1 MIIYFRLLTLQ
12 LLCSVFCIVICAVS
26 PLVNA
31 ATEKQNTDKQLSD
44 VKKAIQK
51 QKSSI
56 VQFNKDRDA
65 LEKKLKADDIA
76 IGDAAKAINETKHSL
91 ESTQQKISELEKTKI
106 ELTIQKKQ
114 QENILAQQLRA
125 AYSTGHHDYIK
136 LLLNQENPAKV
147 QRTVTYYNYLNAAK
161 IKEIDQ
167 FKETLSDLLEV
178 TTEHQEKVESLRLLQ
193 AKQNQQRKTLQQNK
207 DQRAVTLASLSK
219 ALLSSQQKLAQLET
233 QESNLVAALK
243 KLESLVQAQLNLVG
257 LSKLKRKLRWPVKGK
272 ISRSFGSQKQGY
284 LTWKGVLMTAPLGRQ
299 VQSIHNGTVLFSDWL
314 KGYGL
319 VTVIDHGDGY
329 MSLYG
334 HNQTLLKNVGDQ
346 VETGEPIALV
356 GQSGGQ
362 NNASLYFEIRYRGKA
377 VNPKLWC
384 RR

>member
-1 MIIYFRLLTLQ
+1 MSTISSSALAEQ
-12 LLCSVFCIVICAVS
+12 D
-26 PLVNA
+26 
-31 ATEKQNTDKQLSD
+31 KKNTDQKLSD
-44 VKKAIQK
+44 VKKAIKK

-56 VQFNKDRDA
+56 VQFNKDRVA
-65 LEKKLKADDIA
+65 LENKLKEDDIA
-76 IGDAAKAINETKHSL
+76 IGNAAKAINLTRVELKTTK
-91 ESTQQKISELEKTKI
+91 QKIAELAKKKI
-106 ELTIQKKQ
+106 SLIAQKKH
-114 QENILAQQLRA
+114 QEKLLAQQLRA

-161 IKEIDQ
+161 IKEIEQ
-167 FKETLSDLLEV
+167 FQVTLSELLEV
-178 TTEHQEKVESLRLLQ
+178 TSEHQEKVASLRKLKEQQNTQKLALQ
-193 AKQNQQRKTLQQNK
+193 QSKDQQTKTLALLGK
-207 DQRAVTLASLSK
+207 E
-219 ALLSSQQKLAQLET
+219 LLSSQQKLTKLET
-233 QESNLVAALK
+233 EEDDLVAALK
-243 KLESLVQAQLNLVG
+243 KLESLVQAQYNLTG
-257 LSKLKRKLRWPVKGK
+257 LSKLKKKLRWPVKGNL
-272 ISRSFGSQKQGY
+272 IRSFGSQKQGY

-299 VQSIHNGTVLFSDWL
+299 VQTIHNGTVLFADWL

-362 NNASLYFEIRYRGKA
+362 SRSSLYFEIRKNGKA

-384 RR
+384 KR

>member
-1 MIIYFRLLTLQ
+1 MLCS
-12 LLCSVFCIVICAVS
+12 LLCIVLCIASS
-26 PLVNA
+26 PVQADTN
-31 ATEKQNTDKQLSD
+31 KKNTDQKLSD
-44 VKKAIQK
+44 VKKAIKK

-56 VQFNKDRDA
+56 VQFNKDRVA
-65 LEKKLKADDIA
+65 LEKKLQEDDIA
-76 IGDAAKAINETKHSL
+76 IGKASKAINSTRVELKATK
-91 ESTQQKISELEKTKI
+91 QKIAELEKRKI
-106 ELTIQKKQ
+106 TLIAQKQ
-114 QENILAQQLRA
+114 HQEQLLAQQLRA

-161 IKEIDQ
+161 IKEIEQ
-167 FKETLSDLLEV
+167 FQATLSALLEV
-178 TTEHQEKVESLRLLQ
+178 TTEHQEKVASLRKLKEQQNEQKLALQHSKKQQ
-193 AKQNQQRKTLQQNK
+193 AKTL
-207 DQRAVTLASLSK
+207 
-219 ALLSSQQKLAQLET
+219 ALLSKELLSSTQQLAKLET
-233 QESNLVAALK
+233 EEDDLVAALK
-243 KLESLVQAQLNLVG
+243 KLESLVQAQYNLTG
-257 LSKLKRKLRWPVKGK
+257 LSKLRKKLRWPVKGNLV
-272 ISRSFGSQKQGY
+272 RSFGSQKQGY

-299 VQSIHNGTVLFSDWL
+299 VQTIHNGTVLFADWL

-346 VETGEPIALV
+346 VETGEPIALI

-362 NNASLYFEIRYRGKA
+362 NRPSLYFEIRYRGKA

-384 RR
+384 KR

>member
-1 MIIYFRLLTLQ
+1 
-12 LLCSVFCIVICAVS
+12 LCIASS
-26 PLVNA
+26 PVQADTN
-31 ATEKQNTDKQLSD
+31 KKNTDQKLSD
-44 VKKAIQK
+44 VKKAIKK

-56 VQFNKDRDA
+56 VQFNKDRVA
-65 LEKKLKADDIA
+65 LEKKLQEDDIA
-76 IGDAAKAINETKHSL
+76 IGKASKAINSTRVELKATK
-91 ESTQQKISELEKTKI
+91 QKIAELEKRKI
-106 ELTIQKKQ
+106 TLIAQKQ
-114 QENILAQQLRA
+114 HQEQLLAQQLRA

-161 IKEIDQ
+161 IKEIEQ
-167 FKETLSDLLEV
+167 FQATLSALLEV
-178 TTEHQEKVESLRLLQ
+178 TTEHQEKVASLRKLKEQQNEQKLALQHSKKQQ
-193 AKQNQQRKTLQQNK
+193 AKTL
-207 DQRAVTLASLSK
+207 
-219 ALLSSQQKLAQLET
+219 ALLSKELLSSTQQLAKLET
-233 QESNLVAALK
+233 EEDDLVAALK
-243 KLESLVQAQLNLVG
+243 KLESLVQAQYNLTG
-257 LSKLKRKLRWPVKGK
+257 LSKLRKKLRWPVKGNLV
-272 ISRSFGSQKQGY
+272 RSFGSQKQGY

-299 VQSIHNGTVLFSDWL
+299 VQTIHNGTVLFADWL

-346 VETGEPIALV
+346 VETGEPIALI

-362 NNASLYFEIRYRGKA
+362 NRPSLYFEIRYRGKA

-384 RR
+384 KR